1 MAKFTFDKIAYDS
14 VDDFVYGVAPR
25 KVELP
30 NGMVIGGGTVYPEI
44 NFTLPP
50 MQVREDTIE
59 KAYNEYRTMINDAC
73 QRAADLQ
80 VPGLVVE
87 IELVPDM
94 TFNPK
99 WGIEVCKIVKGT
111 MKEYE
116 DKYGLKSVLRMT
128 PVDIREGN
136 DLVHMWKGKHWD
148 TLMETFIGCAKEG
161 ADLFSIESVGGKNLH
176 DDAVM
181 YFDMAKTVFS
191 LGVVGAKDMQ
201 KLWQEIVKISDE
213 YNVIPAGD
221 TACAFSN
228 TSMVLGVRGMIP
240 NVYSAV
246 DRVMTGVR
254 SMIAQEEGALGPDK
268 DCAYEGPYVKMMT
281 GVPISMEGKTA
292 AFAHNSFCGNIAAAV
307 CDVWSNESV
316 ENKRLL
322 GGNTAAIATE
332 MLAYDTRL
340 MNKATEAGHSKLMRD
355 LLVESDSHLDPHAYI
370 MRPDVVFNISKEIVK
385 GKTHFERVKIAGI
398 CAAQEIRKG
407 YDAKKLE
414 LNDREVKY
422 LDMIES
428 QFNEITDD
436 EEAFIN
442 DQLKNNT
449 TVTFNPAEYD
459 M

>member
-1 MAKFTFDKIAYDS
+1 MAKFTFDKIAYDN
-14 VDDFVYGVAPR
+14 VDDFVYGSAPR
-25 KVELP
+25 KLELP

-50 MQVREDTIE
+50 MQVKDDTIQ
-59 KAYNEYRTMINDAC
+59 KAYSEYRTMITDAC
-73 QRAADLQ
+73 QRAAELQ

-94 TFNPK
+94 TFNPE
-99 WGIEVCKIVKGT
+99 WGIEVCKIVKGV
-111 MKEYE
+111 MKEHE

-136 DLVHMWKGKHWD
+136 ELKHMWKGEHWEK
-148 TLMETFIGCAKEG
+148 LIGQFEGLAKSG

-176 DDAVM
+176 DDGIM

-191 LGVVGAKDMQ
+191 LGVVGARDMQ
-201 KLWQEIVKISDE
+201 KLWGEIVKISDAN
-213 YNVIPAGD
+213 NVVPAGD
-221 TACAFSN
+221 TACAFAN
-228 TSMVLGVRGMIP
+228 TSMVLAVRGMIP
-240 NVYSAV
+240 SVYSAV
-246 DRVMTGVR
+246 DRVMCGVR

-292 AFAHNSFCGNIAAAV
+292 AFAHNSFCGNIAGAV

-340 MNKATEAGHSKLMRD
+340 MNTAGKAGHKVLFRD

-407 YDAKKLE
+407 YDAKKLA
-414 LNDREVKY
+414 LNEREVKY
-422 LDMIES
+422 LDMIDS
-428 QFNEITDD
+428 QFDAITDD

-449 TVTFNPAEYD
+449 TVTFDPAEYD